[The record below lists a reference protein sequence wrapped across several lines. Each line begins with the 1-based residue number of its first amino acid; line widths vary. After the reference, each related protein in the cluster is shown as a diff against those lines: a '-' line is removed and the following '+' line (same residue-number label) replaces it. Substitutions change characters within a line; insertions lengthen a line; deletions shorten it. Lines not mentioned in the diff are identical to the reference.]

1 MVAGLLGKL
10 GAQLQLNKT
19 DTQSDGILEREQARE
34 AKANAALARA
44 QTESTILD
52 QMGKC
57 FALLETLK
65 GPHRAIIEKQLTSL
79 ERQLGDLVNLRVA
92 SRKC

>member
-65 GPHRAIIEKQLTSL
+65 GHIERL
-79 ERQLGDLVNLRVA
+79 
-92 SRKC
+92 